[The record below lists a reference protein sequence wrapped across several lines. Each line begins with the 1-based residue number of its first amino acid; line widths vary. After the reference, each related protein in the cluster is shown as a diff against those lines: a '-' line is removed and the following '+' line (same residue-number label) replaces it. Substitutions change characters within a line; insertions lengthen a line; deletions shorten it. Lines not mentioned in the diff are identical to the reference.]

1 LYNYL
6 EKLTESS
13 DYFLKWVLSLRVNF
27 SSMVT
32 DLRTSIQKMAAK
44 LFLKYGLRS
53 VSIDDI
59 CNELRI
65 SKKTFYQFFPQK
77 EALIESVL
85 DEHERKID
93 QKRLEQLY
101 TCSVEGNVIDR
112 IMVIRKFNVARS
124 NARFVNFFFDL
135 AKYYPDIQ
143 RKHLQKNHALV
154 AQRLGELIEQG
165 VREGLFRTD
174 FDRGMMTH
182 FLSVQFISLMN
193 MLQSEKVRSDN
204 QKLFN
209 FLIDV
214 YIRLLSNSTGL
225 AYYEELLKKMEAGE
239 TTSPEVKGATASMN
253 ESFTEDELERQVD
266 WLMNA
271 SEDFMTKKELHRREK
286 QRLNPAPDKMTTH
299 NGEVK

>member
-1 LYNYL
+1 
-6 EKLTESS
+6 
-13 DYFLKWVLSLRVNF
+13 
-27 SSMVT
+27 MVT

-85 DEHERKID
+85 DEHERKIE

-101 TCSVEGNVIDR
+101 TCTVEGNVIDR

-154 AQRLGELIEQG
+154 AQRFGELIEEG
-165 VREGLFRTD
+165 ISEGLFRTD
-174 FDRGMMTH
+174 FDKGMMTH

-214 YIRLLSNSTGL
+214 YIRLLSNSKGL
-225 AYYEELLKKMEAGE
+225 AYYEELLKKLEIGEALSNDE
-239 TTSPEVKGATASMN
+239 NDSTASMN
-253 ESFTEDELERQVD
+253 ESYTEEDIERQVD
-266 WLMNA
+266 WLMNV
-271 SEDFMTKKELHRREK
+271 SEDFLSKKDSPRMDK
-286 QRLNPAPDKMTTH
+286 QRLNPDPDKMSAP
-299 NGEVK
+299 NGERK